1 MFASS
6 LVLALVVGTWNG
18 EWFPSGR
25 AEHRANDQVERAT
38 IRAAGQMLADGISE
52 VDPSGKEDILLCLS
66 EIRDLETAQA
76 LCTAIGRTNLAIAV
90 VTAYRRRDRF
100 DQQQDVIM
108 TTLPVA
114 KANWSRWKTHKDT
127 IPPRGY
133 AHAEVVVSPA
143 VTATVYAVHLKSNYG
158 QTSEAIAQTNRLKRA
173 YAIEQL
179 VEQEKPK
186 RGKFRAPV
194 IIAGDFNAD
203 RFSKSFEK
211 DTMFQ
216 TLLDA
221 GFVDAFEGVPK
232 DGRIT
237 HPGSS
242 RHAGSTLDYIFMRGC
257 GVESPPKVIPALRI
271 SDHDAVF
278 VKVGFPQSS
287 PKNKVDD
294 TRSPDAADVSDA
306 GKF

>member
-1 MFASS
+1 
-6 LVLALVVGTWNG
+6 
-18 EWFPSGR
+18 
-25 AEHRANDQVERAT
+25 
-38 IRAAGQMLADGISE
+38 
-52 VDPSGKEDILLCLS
+52 
-66 EIRDLETAQA
+66 
-76 LCTAIGRTNLAIAV
+76 
-90 VTAYRRRDRF
+90 
-100 DQQQDVIM
+100 M

-114 KANWSRWKTHKDT
+114 KANWSTWKTHKDA

-133 AHAEVVVSPA
+133 AHADVIVSPA

-158 QTSEAIAQTNRLKRA
+158 QTTEDIAKANRLKRA

-179 VEQEKPK
+179 VAQEKPK

-194 IIAGDFNAD
+194 VIAGDFNAD

-211 DTMFQ
+211 DTLFQ

-232 DGRIT
+232 DDRIT
-237 HPGSS
+237 HPGSG

-257 GVESPPKVIPALRI
+257 SVESPPKVVPALRI

-278 VKVGFPQSS
+278 VKLNF
-287 PKNKVDD
+287 
-294 TRSPDAADVSDA
+294 
-306 GKF
+306 

>member
-1 MFASS
+1 MLASS
-6 LVLALVVGTWNG
+6 LALALVVGTWNG

-52 VDPSGKEDILLCLS
+52 VDPSGKEDVLLCLS
-66 EIRDLETAQA
+66 EIRDLKTAQA
-76 LCTAIGRTNLAIAV
+76 LCTAIGRTNLSVAI

-114 KANWSRWKTHKDT
+114 KANWSRWKIHKDA

-133 AHAEVVVSPA
+133 AHADVVVSPA
-143 VTATVYAVHLKSNYG
+143 ITATVYAVHLKSNYG

-173 YAIEQL
+173 YAIEQI

-186 RGKFRAPV
+186 RGKPHPPV
-194 IIAGDFNAD
+194 IVAGDFNAD
-203 RFSKSFEK
+203 RFAKSFAK
-211 DTMFQ
+211 DTIFQ
-216 TLLDA
+216 TLEKA
-221 GFVDAFEGVPK
+221 GFVDSFEGVPLE
-232 DGRIT
+232 GRIT
-237 HPGSS
+237 HPG
-242 RHAGSTLDYIFMRGC
+242 RGRYTGSTLDYIYMRGC
-257 GVESPPKVIPALRI
+257 QVESPPKVIPALRI

-278 VKVGFPQSS
+278 VKLNF
-287 PKNKVDD
+287 
-294 TRSPDAADVSDA
+294 
-306 GKF
+306 

>member
-1 MFASS
+1 MLASS
-6 LVLALVVGTWNG
+6 LALALVVGTWNG

-38 IRAAGQMLADGISE
+38 IRAAGQMLSDGISE

-76 LCTAIGRTNLAIAV
+76 LCAAIGRTNLSVAI

-108 TTLPVA
+108 TTLPVP
-114 KANWSRWKTHKDT
+114 KANWSRWKTHKDA

-133 AHAEVVVSPA
+133 AHVEVVVSPA
-143 VTATVYAVHLKSNYG
+143 VTAAVYAVHLKSNYG
-158 QTSEAIAQTNRLKRA
+158 QTSEEIAQTNRLKRA

-211 DTMFQ
+211 ETLFQ
-216 TLLDA
+216 TLFDA
-221 GFVDAFEGVPK
+221 GFADAFEGVPQ

-257 GVESPPKVIPALRI
+257 SVESPPKVVPALRI

-278 VKVGFPQSS
+278 VKL
-287 PKNKVDD
+287 
-294 TRSPDAADVSDA
+294 
-306 GKF
+306 KF

>member
-1 MFASS
+1 MPVVPIF
-6 LVLALVVGTWNG
+6 LAIVVGIWNG

-25 AEHRANDQVERAT
+25 AEHRANEQVERAA
-38 IRAAGQMLADGISE
+38 IRAAGQMLRDGISE
-52 VDPSGKEDILLCLS
+52 ADPSGGDDVVLCLN

-76 LCTAIGRTNLAIAV
+76 LCREIGRTNLSVAV

-114 KANWSRWKTHKDT
+114 KANWSTWKTHKDAF
-127 IPPRGY
+127 PPRGY
-133 AHAEVVVSPA
+133 AHADLIVSPA
-143 VTATVYAVHLKSNYG
+143 ATATVYAVHLKSNYG
-158 QTSEAIAQTNRLKRA
+158 QTTEDIARANRLKRA

-179 VEQEKPK
+179 VAQEKPK

-211 DTMFQ
+211 DTLFQ

-237 HPGSS
+237 HPGSG
-242 RHAGSTLDYIFMRGC
+242 RHAGSTLDYIYMRGC
-257 GVESPPKVIPALRI
+257 RVESPPKVIPALRI

-278 VKVGFPQSS
+278 VRIGF
-287 PKNKVDD
+287 
-294 TRSPDAADVSDA
+294 
-306 GKF
+306 

>member
-1 MFASS
+1 MLASS
-6 LVLALVVGTWNG
+6 LALALVVGVWNG

-38 IRAAGQMLADGISE
+38 IRAAGQMLADGILE
-52 VDPSGKEDILLCLS
+52 VDPSGKEDVVLCLS

-76 LCTAIGRTNLAIAV
+76 LCAAIGRTNLSVAV
-90 VTAYRRRDRF
+90 ITAYRRRDRF
-100 DQQQDVIM
+100 DQQQDVLM

-114 KANWSRWKTHKDT
+114 KANWSTWKTHTDA

-133 AHAEVVVSPA
+133 AHTDVIVSLA

-158 QTSEAIAQTNRLKRA
+158 QTTEDIAKANRLKRA

-179 VEQEKPK
+179 VAQEKPK

-211 DTMFQ
+211 DTLFQ

-237 HPGSS
+237 HPGSG

-257 GVESPPKVIPALRI
+257 SVESPPKVVPALRI

-278 VKVGFPQSS
+278 V
-287 PKNKVDD
+287 
-294 TRSPDAADVSDA
+294 RI
-306 GKF
+306 KF

>member
-1 MFASS
+1 MLASS
-6 LVLALVVGTWNG
+6 LALALVVGTWNG

-25 AEHRANDQVERAT
+25 AEHRANEQVERAT
-38 IRAAGQMLADGISE
+38 IRAAGQMLSEGISA
-52 VDPSGKEDILLCLS
+52 VDPSGSEDIVLCLN

-76 LCTAIGRTNLAIAV
+76 LCSAIGRTNLSVAV

-108 TTLPVA
+108 TTLPVT

-211 DTMFQ
+211 DSLFK

-221 GFVDAFEGVPK
+221 GFADAFEGVPK

-257 GVESPPKVIPALRI
+257 SVESPPKVIPALRI

-278 VKVGFPQSS
+278 VKVGFPQPA
-287 PKNKVDD
+287 PKNNVYD
-294 TRSPDAADVSDA
+294 TRPPGAADVSDT

>member
-1 MFASS
+1 
-6 LVLALVVGTWNG
+6 
-18 EWFPSGR
+18 
-25 AEHRANDQVERAT
+25 
-38 IRAAGQMLADGISE
+38 MLADGISE

-76 LCTAIGRTNLAIAV
+76 LCTAIGRTNLSVAV

-211 DTMFQ
+211 DTLFQ
-216 TLLDA
+216 TILDA

-257 GVESPPKVIPALRI
+257 GVESPPKVLPALRI

>member
-1 MFASS
+1 MLASS
-6 LVLALVVGTWNG
+6 LALALVVGVWNG

-52 VDPSGKEDILLCLS
+52 IDPSGEEDVVLCLS

-76 LCTAIGRTNLAIAV
+76 LCAAIGRTNLSVAV

-100 DQQQDVIM
+100 DQQQDVVM

-114 KANWSRWKTHKDT
+114 RANWSTWKTHKDA

-133 AHAEVVVSPA
+133 AHADVIVSPA

-158 QTSEAIAQTNRLKRA
+158 QTTEDIAKANRLKRA

-179 VEQEKPK
+179 VAQEKPK

-194 IIAGDFNAD
+194 VIAGDFNAD
-203 RFSKSFEK
+203 RFSKSSEK
-211 DTMFQ
+211 DTLFQ

-232 DGRIT
+232 DDRIT
-237 HPGSS
+237 HPGSG

-257 GVESPPKVIPALRI
+257 RVEIPPKVVPALRI

-278 VKVGFPQSS
+278 VKLNF
-287 PKNKVDD
+287 
-294 TRSPDAADVSDA
+294 
-306 GKF
+306 

>member
-1 MFASS
+1 MLASS

-25 AEHRANDQVERAT
+25 AEHRANEQVERAA
-38 IRAAGQMLADGISE
+38 IRAAGQMLSEGISAA
-52 VDPSGKEDILLCLS
+52 DPSGRDDVVLCLN

-76 LCTAIGRTNLAIAV
+76 LCSAIGRTNLTVAV

-114 KANWSRWKTHKDT
+114 KANWSTWKIHKEA

-133 AHAEVVVSPA
+133 AHADVVVSPA

-158 QTSEAIAQTNRLKRA
+158 QTSEDIAATNRLKRA
-173 YAIEQL
+173 FAVEQL
-179 VEQEKPK
+179 LNQERPK
-186 RGKFRAPV
+186 RGKFRSPV

-203 RFSKSFEK
+203 RFAKSFDKETIFQSLEK
-211 DTMFQ
+211 
-216 TLLDA
+216 A
-221 GFVDAFEGVPK
+221 GFVDAFEGVPQ
-232 DGRIT
+232 DGRLT
-237 HPGSS
+237 HPGKG
-242 RHAGSTLDYIFMRGC
+242 RFTGSTLDYIYMRGC
-257 GVESPPKVIPALRI
+257 RVESPPKVIPALRI

-278 VKVGFPQSS
+278 VRLQF
-287 PKNKVDD
+287 
-294 TRSPDAADVSDA
+294 
-306 GKF
+306 

>member
-1 MFASS
+1 MPVVPI
-6 LVLALVVGTWNG
+6 LLAIVVGIWNG

-25 AEHRANDQVERAT
+25 AEHRANEQVERAA
-38 IRAAGQMLADGISE
+38 IRAAGQMLRDGISE
-52 VDPSGKEDILLCLS
+52 ADPSGGDDVVLCLN

-76 LCTAIGRTNLAIAV
+76 LCREIGRTNLSVAV

-114 KANWSRWKTHKDT
+114 KANWSTWKTHKDAF
-127 IPPRGY
+127 PPRGY
-133 AHAEVVVSPA
+133 AHADLIVSPA
-143 VTATVYAVHLKSNYG
+143 ATATVYAVHLKSNYG
-158 QTSEAIAQTNRLKRA
+158 QTTEDIAQANRLKRA

-179 VEQEKPK
+179 VAQEKPK

-211 DTMFQ
+211 DTLFQ

-237 HPGSS
+237 HPGSG
-242 RHAGSTLDYIFMRGC
+242 RHAGSTLDYIYMRGC
-257 GVESPPKVIPALRI
+257 RVESPPKVIPALRI

-278 VKVGFPQSS
+278 VRIGF
-287 PKNKVDD
+287 
-294 TRSPDAADVSDA
+294 
-306 GKF
+306 

>member
-1 MFASS
+1 MPVVPIF
-6 LVLALVVGTWNG
+6 LAIVVGIWNG

-25 AEHRANDQVERAT
+25 AEHRANEQVERAA
-38 IRAAGQMLADGISE
+38 IRAAGQMLRDGISE
-52 VDPSGKEDILLCLS
+52 ADPSGGDDVVLCLN

-76 LCTAIGRTNLAIAV
+76 LCREIGRTNLSVAV

-114 KANWSRWKTHKDT
+114 KANWSTWKTHKDAF
-127 IPPRGY
+127 PPRGY
-133 AHAEVVVSPA
+133 AHADLIVSPA
-143 VTATVYAVHLKSNYG
+143 ATATVYAVHLKSNYG
-158 QTSEAIAQTNRLKRA
+158 QTTEDIARANRLKRA

-179 VEQEKPK
+179 VAQEKPK

-211 DTMFQ
+211 DTLFQ

-232 DGRIT
+232 DDRIT
-237 HPGSS
+237 HPGSG

-257 GVESPPKVIPALRI
+257 RVESPPKVVPALRI

-278 VKVGFPQSS
+278 VKLNF
-287 PKNKVDD
+287 
-294 TRSPDAADVSDA
+294 
-306 GKF
+306 

>member
-1 MFASS
+1 MLASS
-6 LVLALVVGTWNG
+6 LALALVVGTWNG

-52 VDPSGKEDILLCLS
+52 VDPSGKEDILLCLN

-76 LCTAIGRTNLAIAV
+76 LCTAIGRTNLSVAI

-114 KANWSRWKTHKDT
+114 KANWSRWKTHKDAL
-127 IPPRGY
+127 PPRGY
-133 AHAEVVVSPA
+133 AHAEVVVSPT

-186 RGKFRAPV
+186 RGKPHPPV
-194 IIAGDFNAD
+194 IVAGDFNAD

-211 DTMFQ
+211 DTLFQ
-216 TLLDA
+216 TLFDA
-221 GFVDAFEGVPK
+221 GFADAFEGVPK

-237 HPGSS
+237 HPGSG
-242 RHAGSTLDYIFMRGC
+242 RHAGSTLDYICVRGC
-257 GVESPPKVIPALRI
+257 SVESPPKVLPALRI

-278 VKVGFPQSS
+278 VKVNFDIIAL
-287 PKNKVDD
+287 KE
-294 TRSPDAADVSDA
+294 
-306 GKF
+306 

>member
-1 MFASS
+1 MLASS
-6 LVLALVVGTWNG
+6 LVLALVVGIWNG

-25 AEHRANDQVERAT
+25 AEHRANEQVERAA
-38 IRAAGQMLADGISE
+38 IRAAGQMLSEGISS
-52 VDPSGKEDILLCLS
+52 VDPSGSEDIVLCLN

-76 LCTAIGRTNLAIAV
+76 LCAAIGCTNLSVAI

-114 KANWSRWKTHKDT
+114 KANWSTWKTHKEA

-133 AHAEVVVSPA
+133 AHADVIVSPA

-158 QTSEAIAQTNRLKRA
+158 QTTEDIAKANRLKRA

-179 VEQEKPK
+179 VAQEKPK

-194 IIAGDFNAD
+194 VIAGDFNAD

-211 DTMFQ
+211 DTLFQ

-237 HPGSS
+237 HPGSG

-257 GVESPPKVIPALRI
+257 SVESPPKVVPALRI

-278 VKVGFPQSS
+278 VKLNF
-287 PKNKVDD
+287 
-294 TRSPDAADVSDA
+294 
-306 GKF
+306 

>member
-1 MFASS
+1 MLASS
-6 LVLALVVGTWNG
+6 LALALVVGVWNG

-38 IRAAGQMLADGISE
+38 IRAAGQMLADGILE
-52 VDPSGKEDILLCLS
+52 VDPSGKEDVVLCLS

-76 LCTAIGRTNLAIAV
+76 LCAAIGRTNLSVAV

-114 KANWSRWKTHKDT
+114 RANWSTWKTHKDA

-133 AHAEVVVSPA
+133 AHADVIVSPA

-158 QTSEAIAQTNRLKRA
+158 QTTEDTAQANRLKRA

-179 VEQEKPK
+179 VAQEKPK

-211 DTMFQ
+211 DTLFQ

-237 HPGSS
+237 HPGSG
-242 RHAGSTLDYIFMRGC
+242 RHAGSTLDYIFIRGC
-257 GVESPPKVIPALRI
+257 RVESPPKVVPALRI

-278 VKVGFPQSS
+278 VRLLP
-287 PKNKVDD
+287 
-294 TRSPDAADVSDA
+294 
-306 GKF
+306 

>member
-1 MFASS
+1 MLASS
-6 LVLALVVGTWNG
+6 LALALVVGTWNG

-52 VDPSGKEDILLCLS
+52 VDPSGKEDILLCLN

-76 LCTAIGRTNLAIAV
+76 LCTAIGRTNLSVAI
-90 VTAYRRRDRF
+90 VTSYRRRDRF

-114 KANWSRWKTHKDT
+114 KANWSRWKTHKDA

-133 AHAEVVVSPA
+133 AHAEVVVSPT

-186 RGKFRAPV
+186 RGKPHPPV
-194 IIAGDFNAD
+194 IVAGDFNAD
-203 RFSKSFEK
+203 RFAKSAEK
-211 DTMFQ
+211 ETLFQ
-216 TLLDA
+216 TLFAA
-221 GFVDAFEGVPK
+221 GFADVFEGVSQ
-232 DGRIT
+232 DGRMT
-237 HPGSS
+237 HPGGG
-242 RHAGSTLDYIFMRGC
+242 RHAGSTLDYIFFRGC
-257 GVESPPKVIPALRI
+257 RVESPPKVVPALRI

-278 VKVGFPQSS
+278 VKL
-287 PKNKVDD
+287 
-294 TRSPDAADVSDA
+294 
-306 GKF
+306 KF

>member
-1 MFASS
+1 MLASS
-6 LVLALVVGTWNG
+6 LALALVVGVWNG

-52 VDPSGKEDILLCLS
+52 IDPSGKEDILLCLN

-76 LCTAIGRTNLAIAV
+76 LCAAIGRTNLSVAV

-114 KANWSRWKTHKDT
+114 KANWSTWKTHKDA
-127 IPPRGY
+127 ISPRGY
-133 AHAEVVVSPA
+133 AHADVVVSPA

-158 QTSEAIAQTNRLKRA
+158 QTTEEIAQANRLKRA

-194 IIAGDFNAD
+194 IVAGDFNAD

-211 DTMFQ
+211 DTLFQ

-221 GFVDAFEGVPK
+221 GFADAFEGVPK
-232 DGRIT
+232 DGRMT
-237 HPGSS
+237 HPGSG
-242 RHAGSTLDYIFMRGC
+242 RHAGSTLDYVFMRGC
-257 GVESPPKVIPALRI
+257 RVESPPKVIPALRI

-278 VKVGFPQSS
+278 VRV
-287 PKNKVDD
+287 
-294 TRSPDAADVSDA
+294 
-306 GKF
+306 KF

>member
-1 MFASS
+1 MLASS
-6 LVLALVVGTWNG
+6 LALALVVGVWNG

-38 IRAAGQMLADGISE
+38 IRAAGQMLADGILE
-52 VDPSGKEDILLCLS
+52 VDPSGKEDVVLCLS

-76 LCTAIGRTNLAIAV
+76 LCAAIGRTNLSVAV

-114 KANWSRWKTHKDT
+114 RANWSTWKTHKDAF
-127 IPPRGY
+127 PPRGY
-133 AHAEVVVSPA
+133 AHADVIVSPA

-158 QTSEAIAQTNRLKRA
+158 QTTEDTAQANRLKRA

-179 VEQEKPK
+179 VAQEKPK

-211 DTMFQ
+211 DTLFQ

-237 HPGSS
+237 HPGSG
-242 RHAGSTLDYIFMRGC
+242 RHAGSTLDYIFIRGC
-257 GVESPPKVIPALRI
+257 RVESPPKVVPALRI

-278 VKVGFPQSS
+278 VRLLP
-287 PKNKVDD
+287 
-294 TRSPDAADVSDA
+294 
-306 GKF
+306 

>member
-1 MFASS
+1 MFACS

-25 AEHRANDQVERAT
+25 AEHRANEQVERAA
-38 IRAAGQMLADGISE
+38 IRAAGQMLKDGISE
-52 VDPSGKEDILLCLS
+52 ADPSGKEDVLLCLN

-76 LCTAIGRTNLAIAV
+76 LCREIGRTNLSVAV

-114 KANWSRWKTHKDT
+114 KANWSTWKTHKDAP
-127 IPPRGY
+127 PPRGY
-133 AHAEVVVSPA
+133 ARADVIVSPA
-143 VTATVYAVHLKSNYG
+143 ATATVYAVHLKSNYG
-158 QTSEAIAQTNRLKRA
+158 QTSEAIAQANRLKRA

-179 VEQEKPK
+179 VGQEKPK
-186 RGKFRAPV
+186 RGKPHPPV
-194 IIAGDFNAD
+194 IVAGDFNAD

-211 DTMFQ
+211 DTLFQ

-221 GFVDAFEGVPK
+221 GFTDAFEGVPK

-237 HPGSS
+237 YPGSS
-242 RHAGSTLDYIFMRGC
+242 RHAGSTLDYIYMRGC
-257 GVESPPKVIPALRI
+257 RVESPPKVVPALRI

-278 VKVGFPQSS
+278 VSIEF
-287 PKNKVDD
+287 
-294 TRSPDAADVSDA
+294 
-306 GKF
+306 

>member
-1 MFASS
+1 MLASS
-6 LVLALVVGTWNG
+6 LVLALVVGIWNG

-25 AEHRANDQVERAT
+25 AEHRANEQVERAA
-38 IRAAGQMLADGISE
+38 IRAAGQMLSEGISS
-52 VDPSGKEDILLCLS
+52 VDPSGSEDIVLCLN

-76 LCTAIGRTNLAIAV
+76 LCAAIGRTNLSVAI

-114 KANWSRWKTHKDT
+114 KANWSTWKTHKDA

-133 AHAEVVVSPA
+133 AHADVIVSPA

-158 QTSEAIAQTNRLKRA
+158 QTTEDTAQTNRLKRA

-179 VEQEKPK
+179 VAQEKPK
-186 RGKFRAPV
+186 RGKPHPPV
-194 IIAGDFNAD
+194 IVAGDFNAD

-211 DTMFQ
+211 DTLFQ
-216 TLLDA
+216 ALFDA
-221 GFVDAFEGVPK
+221 GFADAFEGVPK

-237 HPGSS
+237 HPGSG

-257 GVESPPKVIPALRI
+257 SVESPPKVVPALRI

-278 VKVGFPQSS
+278 VKLNF
-287 PKNKVDD
+287 
-294 TRSPDAADVSDA
+294 
-306 GKF
+306 